1 MQFIRHT
8 AYVLMVLICTIF
20 ISSCE
25 KDQHVKPQP
34 GPFEVTHDIPASIPG
49 NGGSYSLTIDAT
61 TNGWWIEA
69 GAEASWISIN
79 RKYGSAKVTQQ
90 VVIASNTTSAAR
102 EAAVLIKSTNGEAVT
117 LVFKQQ
123 K

>member
-8 AYVLMVLICTIF
+8 SYFLMVLLFATIF
-20 ISSCE
+20 SSCE

-34 GPFEVTHDIPASIPG
+34 GPFDVTHEIPASIPA
-49 NGGSYSLTIDAT
+49 NGGSYTLTIDAT

-69 GAEASWISIN
+69 GADASWVSIN

-90 VVIASNTTSAAR
+90 VVVASNTTSAAR
-102 EAAVLIKSTNGEAVT
+102 EATVLIKSTNGETVN